1 MGQDVILGD
10 TGWEFGESFV
20 SAQSFHFVIL
30 TLAQSLFATFRRHK
44 KNPSPMKKMSMIWRP
59 NF

>member
-20 SAQSFHFVIL
+20 TAQSFHFVIL
-30 TLAQSLFATFRRHK
+30 TLAQTLFSFLGIQ
-44 KNPSPMKKMSMIWRP
+44 KNPSPLKEMGLIAEG
-59 NF
+59 